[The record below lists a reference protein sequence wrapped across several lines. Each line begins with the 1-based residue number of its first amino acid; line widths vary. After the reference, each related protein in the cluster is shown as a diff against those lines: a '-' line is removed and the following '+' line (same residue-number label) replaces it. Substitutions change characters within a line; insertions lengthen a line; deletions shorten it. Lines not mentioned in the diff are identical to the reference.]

1 MAAEGHSSLKPPT
14 LDLSVDRYA
23 AFKSW
28 KEKWNDYVLIS
39 GLEAKEATYQAA
51 MLRYTFSDETRQIYE
66 SLGLSEDERKNST
79 IIIDKM
85 ETFARGIINETLE
98 RHKFFKRKQEEG
110 ETFDE
115 FLTELRLLSK
125 NCNFCATNGCFEGLL
140 FCKFCGR
147 KHTFGRDSCPAWG
160 KRCRKCNELNHFEN
174 VCTKRDMP
182 LSEIKKADSISTN
195 PVTRVQESLSAAL
208 FLGSIGAAE
217 SLDLERGNKV
227 SNCWEILIPTQTVK
241 PLKFKIDT
249 GAEVS
254 VISEKHLKLFKRS
267 TEELKQSN
275 KILVGPNQIKLQCY
289 GYFYEKL
296 CIGKI
301 TNIAQFFVCQ
311 NVSTP
316 LFGKPELEKFELI
329 ELKIP
334 QNHVY
339 QSCNSIEEGVAK
351 FPTGEEI
358 KKDFPSVFNGLGLV
372 KGEPVSIQV
381 NEGTTPYHIGAPRRV
396 AIPMLKPLK
405 EELERMVKLEVIE
418 PVDEPTEWC
427 HPMVLVRKPNGNI
440 RVCID
445 LTKLNN
451 QTNREFYELPSVDE
465 TLAKLGSQCK
475 FMAKLDANSGYWQLP
490 MDQDSKLKCTF
501 TTPFGRFC
509 PTRAPFGL
517 TSLPEIF
524 SKRMDQVV
532 NKLGVAKSMDDF
544 LVFGSTFEEYMGR
557 LRALLK
563 KFEEEGLTLNSE
575 KCVFN
580 AKEVEFLGHVI
591 TSTGIK
597 PVNQKLEALTGFP
610 QPSNITELRSFLG
623 MAQQMSKFCPRL
635 VQISESLRELLSSK
649 TAWLW
654 EPCHT
659 TAFNEIKQEM
669 SKPPTLALYDVNRPT
684 KVRTDGSKL
693 NGLSVIVLQKVQDDW
708 QPVDCTSRFLTKA
721 EKNYYPI
728 ELELLAITWGI
739 HRMSKYLHGL
749 PIFTV
754 ETDHKPLIPIL
765 NTHALVDMSPR
776 IQRLRMKLLQCR
788 FNTVYIRGKDNIDA
802 DALSRAPVSQPNKED
817 QLGEEDIECH
827 VNLVIDQLPA
837 TPQRIK
843 EIQKYTANDEQLAQ
857 LKQTMIRGWP
867 KSVRE
872 CQPIIQPFWAVK
884 VKVKVKVKGHLTEIQ
899 GLIFF
904 NDRVV
909 IPKDLRRDILQ
920 KLHTGHLGIEK
931 CKRRARESV
940 FWPNINN
947 EIEQVVRKCEKCLN
961 YLPSKPKENM
971 LSHEVPS
978 QPWQKVESDLFS
990 YGNQT
995 YIIVVDYYSLWPEV
1009 YLLNQTDSSSV
1020 IEVCNDIFS
1029 RHGIPEQFISDNG
1042 SQYHSKQFRKFMLSW
1057 GIKHIT
1063 SSPRYPQSNGLAEV
1077 TVKNV
1082 KRLLKKCGHSTPDFY
1097 KGLLAIRN
1105 TPLTCGK
1112 SPAQLLTGRTLVDEL
1127 PRKVQLIPT
1136 RRPTQITRNI
1146 AEERRKAT
1154 RAYDKSVPFRN
1165 QQHNSFHQASHYL
1178 NHKSITWRRRKKT
1191 MCFV

>member
-1 MAAEGHSSLKPPT
+1 MVIDDTS
-14 LDLSVDRYA
+14 
-23 AFKSW
+23 
-28 KEKWNDYVLIS
+28 KEVGRIDEKRFRSTQNTS
-39 GLEAKEATYQAA
+39 GGK
-51 MLRYTFSDETRQIYE
+51 
-66 SLGLSEDERKNST
+66 
-79 IIIDKM
+79 
-85 ETFARGIINETLE
+85 IN
-98 RHKFFKRKQEEG
+98 
-110 ETFDE
+110 
-115 FLTELRLLSK
+115 
-125 NCNFCATNGCFEGLL
+125 
-140 FCKFCGR
+140 CKFCGR

-405 EELERMVKLEVIE
+405 EELERMVKPGVIE

-532 NKLGVAKSMDDF
+532 NKLEGVAKSMDDF
-544 LVFGSTFEEYMGR
+544 LVFGSTFEEYVGR

-635 VQISESLRELLSSK
+635 AQISESLRELLSSK

-708 QPVDCTSRFLTKA
+708 QPVDCASRFLTKA

-776 IQRLRMKLLQCR
+776 IQRLRMKLLQYRC
-788 FNTVYIRGKDNIDA
+788 NTVYIRGKDNIDA

-843 EIQKYTANDEQLAQ
+843 EIQKHTANDEQLAQ

-872 CQPIIQPFWAVK
+872 CQPIIQPFWA
-884 VKVKVKVKGHLTEIQ
+884 VKGHLTEIQ

-978 QPWQKVESDLFS
+978 QPWQKVASDLFS

-1009 YLLNQTDSSSV
+1009 YLLNRTDSSSV

-1154 RAYDKSVPFRN
+1154 RAYDKSVPAHQPTDSIFRPGQIVAIQNHVTSECSRRGRIVSYQHPRSYVLKMIDSQQIVRRN
-1165 QQHNSFHQASHYL
+1165 QRFLRRVYSLAVSGFFGDSNAGRVRGNRTDINPTVGTDSDSDATIPFNEDDRHSDENDTDSDTIPFTGEETTIFKIWAINKKEDTHRLRGYL
-1178 NHKSITWRRRKKT
+1178 K
-1191 MCFV
+1191 

>member
-1 MAAEGHSSLKPPT
+1 M
-14 LDLSVDRYA
+14 
-23 AFKSW
+23 
-28 KEKWNDYVLIS
+28 
-39 GLEAKEATYQAA
+39 
-51 MLRYTFSDETRQIYE
+51 
-66 SLGLSEDERKNST
+66 
-79 IIIDKM
+79 
-85 ETFARGIINETLE
+85 
-98 RHKFFKRKQEEG
+98 
-110 ETFDE
+110 
-115 FLTELRLLSK
+115 
-125 NCNFCATNGCFEGLL
+125 
-140 FCKFCGR
+140 
-147 KHTFGRDSCPAWG
+147 
-160 KRCRKCNELNHFEN
+160 
-174 VCTKRDMP
+174 
-182 LSEIKKADSISTN
+182 
-195 PVTRVQESLSAAL
+195 
-208 FLGSIGAAE
+208 
-217 SLDLERGNKV
+217 
-227 SNCWEILIPTQTVK
+227 
-241 PLKFKIDT
+241 
-249 GAEVS
+249 
-254 VISEKHLKLFKRS
+254 
-267 TEELKQSN
+267 
-275 KILVGPNQIKLQCY
+275 
-289 GYFYEKL
+289 
-296 CIGKI
+296 
-301 TNIAQFFVCQ
+301 
-311 NVSTP
+311 
-316 LFGKPELEKFELI
+316 
-329 ELKIP
+329 
-334 QNHVY
+334 
-339 QSCNSIEEGVAK
+339 
-351 FPTGEEI
+351 
-358 KKDFPSVFNGLGLV
+358 

-396 AIPMLKPLK
+396 TIPMLKPLK
-405 EELERMVKLEVIE
+405 EKLERMVKLGVIE

-501 TTPFGRFC
+501 TTPFGRFF

-532 NKLGVAKSMDDF
+532 NKLEGVAKSMDDF

-580 AKEVEFLGHVI
+580 AKEVEFLGLVI

-635 VQISESLRELLSSK
+635 AQISESLRELLSSK

-708 QPVDCTSRFLTKA
+708 QPVDCASRFLTKA

-776 IQRLRMKLLQCR
+776 IQRLRMKLLQYR

-817 QLGEEDIECH
+817 QLGKEDIECH

-872 CQPIIQPFWAVK
+872 CQPSIQPFWA
-884 VKVKVKVKGHLTEIQ
+884 VKGHLTEIQ

-947 EIEQVVRKCEKCLN
+947 EIEQVVRKCQKCLN

-978 QPWQKVESDLFS
+978 QPWQKVASDLFS

-1009 YLLNQTDSSSV
+1009 YLLNRTDSSSV

-1042 SQYHSKQFRKFMLSW
+1042 SQYHSKQFSKFMLSW

-1063 SSPRYPQSNGLAEV
+1063 SSPRYPQSNGHGEWH
-1077 TVKNV
+1077 TT
-1082 KRLLKKCGHSTPDFY
+1082 LK
-1097 KGLLAIRN
+1097 
-1105 TPLTCGK
+1105 
-1112 SPAQLLTGRTLVDEL
+1112 
-1127 PRKVQLIPT
+1127 
-1136 RRPTQITRNI
+1136 
-1146 AEERRKAT
+1146 
-1154 RAYDKSVPFRN
+1154 
-1165 QQHNSFHQASHYL
+1165 
-1178 NHKSITWRRRKKT
+1178 
-1191 MCFV
+1191 